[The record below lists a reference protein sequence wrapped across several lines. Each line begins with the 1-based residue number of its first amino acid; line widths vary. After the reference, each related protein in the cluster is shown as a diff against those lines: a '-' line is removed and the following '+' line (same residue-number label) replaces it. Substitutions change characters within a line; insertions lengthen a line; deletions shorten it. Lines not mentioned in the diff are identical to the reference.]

1 MVRAA
6 VSAHA
11 PIATSSVARSEA
23 ESAVAVRAPHD
34 TLVAAFEA
42 AAIAH
47 APAFSLHGA
56 KGVVAKSTSQA
67 LEAAWRWSKLL
78 ASRGVARGDRVPLLL
93 PTSHAFLE
101 AMLGAMLIGAVPV
114 PLAVPM
120 TFGGVERYLA
130 NLAAIVDDCGARV
143 LVTYPRIR
151 DAVAKDPVLCL
162 ALGNVVGES
171 DLDGVARTTVL
182 APALGGGDPAFLQ
195 YTSGTTGRPKGAV
208 ISHRALVSNAF
219 AIAHGLGLGSRD
231 VGVSWLPLFHDMGL
245 IGVLLTSICHPYPL
259 HVMTP
264 ESFVMSPRRWLDLLA
279 RVRGT
284 VSAAPNFA
292 YEMCVARASDATD
305 VRLEQWRLALNG
317 AEPVR
322 ASTARRFHASFAET
336 GLPTDATMPVYGMAE
351 ATLAVTFP
359 ALDEKLET
367 IAIDR
372 VALERD
378 GRAVRSNASDAH
390 EAVSVGRP
398 VAGMRV
404 TIVSDAGRVVPEETI
419 GAVRVAGLS
428 LMDGYYRDDARS
440 AEALSGGWLR
450 TGDLGFM
457 RGGRLFITGRA
468 KELII
473 KAGRNIHPHDV
484 ERVAEQVA
492 GVRVAGVAAFGHAN
506 ADTGTEDIVVVAET
520 TSSDVEGRA
529 QIAKEVRAEL
539 LSVLGVKADHVRV
552 CAVGAVPRTT
562 SGKIRRGDC
571 ARRFAAGELG

>member
-1 MVRAA
+1 MRAA
-6 VSAHA
+6 VTSQAHIETSAA
-11 PIATSSVARSEA
+11 VASEA
-23 ESAVAVRAPHD
+23 ASAIEVRAPHD
-34 TLVAAFEA
+34 SLVAAFEA
-42 AAIAH
+42 AARDH

-56 KGVVAKSTSQA
+56 KGVLEKSASQA
-67 LEAAWRWSKLL
+67 LDAAWRWARLL
-78 ASRGVARGDRVPLLL
+78 AHRGVARGDRVPILL

-130 NLAAIVDDCGARV
+130 NLGAIVDDCGARV
-143 LVTYPRIR
+143 LVTYGRIR
-151 DAVAKDPVLCL
+151 DAVAKDD
-162 ALGNVVGES
+162 ALRASLGDVVVES
-171 DLDGVARTTVL
+171 DLDGVGSVAVL
-182 APALGGGDPAFLQ
+182 SPTIGGSDLAFLQ
-195 YTSGTTGRPKGAV
+195 YTSGTTGRPKGAM

-219 AIAHGLGLGSRD
+219 AIAHGLDLGPND

-264 ESFVMSPRRWLDLLA
+264 ESFVMNPRRWLDLLG

-305 VRLEQWRLALNG
+305 VRLDAWRLALNG

-322 ASTARRFHASFAET
+322 ASTARRFHASFAPT
-336 GLPTDATMPVYGMAE
+336 GLPHDATMPVYGMAE

-359 ALDEKLET
+359 ALAEKLET
-367 IAIDR
+367 LTVDR
-372 VALERD
+372 AAMERD
-378 GRAVRSNASDAH
+378 GRAVRSQASDAYD
-390 EAVSVGRP
+390 AVSVGRP

-404 TIVSDAGRVVPEETI
+404 AIVNDDDRVVPEETI
-419 GAVRVAGLS
+419 GAVRVAGPS
-428 LMDGYYRDDARS
+428 LMDGYFRDDVRS
-440 AEALSGGWLR
+440 AEALRGGWLR

-457 RGGRLFITGRA
+457 RGGRIFVTGRA

-484 ERVAEQVA
+484 ERVAEQIA

-506 ADTGTEDIVVVAET
+506 AETGTEDLVVVAET
-520 TSSDVEGRA
+520 TVGDVDRRA
-529 QIAKEVRAEL
+529 LIAKAVRAEL
-539 LSVLGVKADHVRV
+539 LSVLGVKADHIRV
-552 CAVGAVPRTT
+552 CAVGVVPRTT